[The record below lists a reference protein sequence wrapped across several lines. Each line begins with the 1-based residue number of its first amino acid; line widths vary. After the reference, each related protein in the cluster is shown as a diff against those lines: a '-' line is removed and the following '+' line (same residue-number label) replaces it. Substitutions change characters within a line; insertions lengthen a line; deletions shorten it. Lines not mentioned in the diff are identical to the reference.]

1 MTIYPQWGSY
11 LFMAN
16 VWLLSYPHTVAT
28 YQRSY
33 FSIKKNRLFVSF
45 VFFFFFAINTVLYRT
60 YDLVMLMNGYFYL
73 QFIHYFRQNYGIS
86 KIYSKNWKMFDSWL
100 FHLVNLA
107 GLLALWKEKIVFFG
121 YGLDGF
127 KLFQGQENIFYILL
141 AIYGLRIFYGI
152 LNKEKYSP
160 MLYIHL
166 VLLSLTVAVP
176 GYFMLGWLGLHLFHN
191 IQYLMMNWQLN
202 KRVPFLWSYLKALL
216 LVVVLYRTSYR
227 IDKAITYF
235 IPFSFIVILSV
246 NYGHY
251 FFDTYL
257 WKRRYRESF
266 P

>member
-1 MTIYPQWGSY
+1 MTIFPQWGSY

-33 FSIKKNRLFVSF
+33 FSIRRNRIFVSF
-45 VFFFFFAINTVLYRT
+45 VFLCFVALNALLYRK

-73 QFIHYFRQNYGIS
+73 QFFHYFRQNYGIS
-86 KIYSKNWKMFDSWL
+86 KIYSKDWNIVDSWL

-107 GLLALWKEKIVFFG
+107 GLLALGKEKIVFFG
-121 YGLDGF
+121 YGLTGL
-127 KLFQGQENIFYILL
+127 KLFPGQEKIFYIILSL
-141 AIYGLRIFYGI
+141 YVLRLSFGFF
-152 LNKEKYSP
+152 KKQKHSP

-166 VLLSLTVAVP
+166 ALLGLTVSIP

-191 IQYLMMNWQLN
+191 IQYLYMNWKLN
-202 KRVPFLWSYLKALL
+202 KRVPFLWSYLKALS
-216 LVVVLYRTSYR
+216 LVIVLYRTSYR
-227 IDKAITYF
+227 IDKAISYF

-246 NYGHY
+246 NYSHY

-257 WKRRYRESF
+257 WKRKYRESF